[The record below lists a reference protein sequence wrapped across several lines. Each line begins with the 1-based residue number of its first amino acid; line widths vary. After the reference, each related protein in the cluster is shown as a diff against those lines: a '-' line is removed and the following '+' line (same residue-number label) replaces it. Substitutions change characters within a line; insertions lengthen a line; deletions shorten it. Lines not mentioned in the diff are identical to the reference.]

1 MHNILSM
8 PIWFNHQLNTKFDE
22 VISQA
27 GFNFMKDLFPKNQL
41 IIGNFNG
48 LGNNKIRKLKTIIK
62 KIPGVWRTTV
72 EQSENIFITVNP
84 VQTVNLNGCDVYI
97 KNLESQVIYNW
108 SISNKI
114 RLPTGILRWCEEID
128 LSDTDIKNGFF
139 FARACT
145 QSVFDQVFQYKIL
158 TQILPTNYYLKRYLI
173 KDSDI
178 CSKCLIEKDT
188 VLHNLWLCPCLVPYV
203 TNVIKFLKN
212 TCNVKDDIALVTYF
226 FGFQNNVG
234 LNHILIELKKEI
246 FYNWNI
252 NVSVNVFCE
261 RFLAKLRNIII
272 KEKKVMFKNDSYDL
286 FYTKWINFRDIYDFL
301 GPDFQII
308 H

>member
-1 MHNILSM
+1 M
-8 PIWFNHQLNTKFDE
+8 
-22 VISQA
+22 
-27 GFNFMKDLFPKNQL
+27 
-41 IIGNFNG
+41 
-48 LGNNKIRKLKTIIK
+48 
-62 KIPGVWRTTV
+62 
-72 EQSENIFITVNP
+72 
-84 VQTVNLNGCDVYI
+84 
-97 KNLESQVIYNW
+97 
-108 SISNKI
+108 
-114 RLPTGILRWCEEID
+114 
-128 LSDTDIKNGFF
+128 
-139 FARACT
+139 
-145 QSVFDQVFQYKIL
+145 
-158 TQILPTNYYLKRYLI
+158 
-173 KDSDI
+173 
-178 CSKCLIEKDT
+178 
-188 VLHNLWLCPCLVPYV
+188 

-234 LNHILIELKKEI
+234 LNHILIELKKMI